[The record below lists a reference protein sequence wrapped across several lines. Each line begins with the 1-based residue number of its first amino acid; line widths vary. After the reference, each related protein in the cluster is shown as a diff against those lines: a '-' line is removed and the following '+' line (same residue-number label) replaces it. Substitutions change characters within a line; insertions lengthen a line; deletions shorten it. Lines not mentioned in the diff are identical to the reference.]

1 MAGCPRRWALK
12 KWRQGRGMETQVKG
26 CVGMELPRQMG
37 LRPITHNK
45 TNTSRQPVKHKPNQ
59 QVNLFFSFPLRLQLV
74 FAVEEKIIRYFNS
87 TENEVNKKIKG
98 L

>member
-37 LRPITHNK
+37 LRPITHPIHQK
-45 TNTSRQPVKHKPNQ
+45 KPAKQSTIPAQPTK
-59 QVNLFFSFPLRLQLV
+59 VNFISFVCLFFH
-74 FAVEEKIIRYFNS
+74 Y
-87 TENEVNKKIKG
+87 
-98 L
+98 